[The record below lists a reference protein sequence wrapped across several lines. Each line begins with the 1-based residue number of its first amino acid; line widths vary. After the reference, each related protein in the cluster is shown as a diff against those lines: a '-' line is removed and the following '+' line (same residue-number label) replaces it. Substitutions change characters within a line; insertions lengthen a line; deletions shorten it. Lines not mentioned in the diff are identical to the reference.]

1 MNAKSL
7 LLSYE
12 HKEPVT
18 LTLLSGTYQEQTEEK
33 RRQGAPEE
41 TYARARFS
49 LDAFTFAFST
59 FTLWMS
65 Q

>member
-18 LTLLSGTYQEQTEEK
+18 LTLLSGTYQEQTEENM
-33 RRQGAPEE
+33 RQGAPEE